1 MSDQQI
7 TRRTLLS
14 NSSRLAAGG
23 ALALGAASL
32 PTAAFARR
40 RGQRP
45 NTRTAN
51 DIAVLNYALT
61 LEHLEAAFYVQG
73 VAAFSDGDISAY
85 LTNAGFG
92 PAVASSAY
100 ARIVDVRDHEVTHV
114 NTLISVIQSLGGQ
127 PIPPCVFDF
136 SAAYADPAT
145 FLATSQALEDTGVRA
160 YTGALALIASAD
172 LQTAGATIAT
182 VEARHA
188 SYFRTLTQVNPF
200 PAAFD
205 TPESPSSIINQ
216 VLATGFVV
224 SCPVTPPTPGA

>member
-1 MSDQQI
+1 MADSPM
-7 TRRTLLS
+7 TRRTLLT

-23 ALALGAASL
+23 ALALGVASL
-32 PTAAFARR
+32 PTSAFARR
-40 RGQRP
+40 RGPRP
-45 NTRTAN
+45 VTPNSN
-51 DIAVLNYALT
+51 DIDVLNYALT

-73 VAAFSDGDISAY
+73 VEAFSDGDISEY
-85 LTNAGFG
+85 LINQGFG
-92 PAVASSAY
+92 PAVATDAY

-114 NTLISVIQSLGGQ
+114 ETLISVIQSLGGQ
-127 PIPPCVFDF
+127 PIPSCVFDF
-136 SAAYADPAT
+136 SAAYGDVAT
-145 FLATSQALEDTGVRA
+145 FLATSQVLEDTGVRA
-160 YTGALALIASAD
+160 YTGALALIVSAD

-205 TPESPSSIINQ
+205 TPESPASIINQ

>member
-1 MSDQQI
+1 MAHEPMS
-7 TRRTLLS
+7 RRKLLS

-23 ALALGAASL
+23 ALALGVASM

-40 RGQRP
+40 RGP
-45 NTRTAN
+45 APVTRNNN

-73 VAAFSDGDISAY
+73 VAAFTDGDISSY
-85 LTNAGFG
+85 LSNAGFG
-92 PAVASSAY
+92 PAVSTNAY

-114 NTLISVIQSLGGQ
+114 NTLISVIQSLGGT
-127 PIPPCVFDF
+127 PIPSCVFDF
-136 SAAYADPAT
+136 SAAYGDVAT
-145 FLATSQALEDTGVRA
+145 FLATSQVLEDTGVRA
-160 YTGALALIASAD
+160 YTGALALITSPD

-188 SYFRTLTQVNPF
+188 SFFRTLTQLNPF

-205 TPESPSSIINQ
+205 MPESPTEIINQ